1 MKNKKKMI
9 KGDFLKIENDIISHK
24 KIENFLTFEIG
35 DEITN
40 DIAEAVCMLMLKI
53 DDDDPIWDKKIENN
67 SLLNISPEKSLF
79 WLSGGHKEWDT
90 LLNYNKPW
98 SEYYLEFGN
107 RFGDEVI
114 NSVTNS
120 KKLKDI
126 RDNFTKNLNLTILY
140 DFALSKNMI

>member
-9 KGDFLKIENDIISHK
+9 KGDFLKIENDIILHK

-98 SEYYLEFGN
+98 SEYYLEFRN